1 MATKLVGA
9 CIVLLCYLLGGF
21 FTLLSFSGLKDGGNP
36 LFLYVIGAIGVFLLL
51 VGTGLLLSLA
61 WRAPPKRTR
70 TTESDESW

>member
-21 FTLLSFSGLKDGGNP
+21 LTLLSFSSLKGGNH
-36 LFLYVIGAIGVFLLL
+36 LYLYVLGAIGVFLLL
-51 VGTGLLLSLA
+51 VGTGLLLSLV